1 MKKILP
7 INQRKQIMKNS
18 VPDRVE
24 SFFQEVKNSPFLK
37 GYADQVD
44 HFADLPV
51 LDREKLKE
59 MVDEN
64 FDLHAETRGVYL
76 SRTGGTLNETLMLP
90 NDHDEHLQQLD
101 LVSRVFKGYGS
112 IEPGDVVLNL
122 MHYQNMY
129 RSASQADDIIRFA
142 DATSIGLS
150 ASVPDNFIY
159 DYIKKFKPNSIA
171 GTPSRVLQFANWV
184 HENKREVHISKFLY
198 GGEALSRHQYH
209 AVREYLHVK
218 EIYTM
223 FGSTEIG
230 PWGSGKYQDAGFLFE
245 VTPELVYLEIDDPD
259 EDGYGAA
266 VITNICKKRFPVL
279 RYKTDDVGRIQ
290 EKNGVQY
297 FEFKER
303 GEYTFRLHGTIYS
316 ERNFFRVTAEA
327 EYYQIHL
334 DYDERKH
341 TVLIIK
347 MVQQDL
353 GMSEEDFI
361 REKEELLEE
370 IIPVDSN
377 ILAKH
382 VKLVDVSELKTNES
396 TSKTPLVVDHRLN
409 K

>member
-1 MKKILP
+1 M
-7 INQRKQIMKNS
+7 NNS

-37 GYADQVD
+37 GYADGIE
-44 HFADLPV
+44 HFEDLPI
-51 LDREKLKE
+51 LDRERLKQL
-59 MVDEN
+59 VDQN
-64 FDLHAETRGVYL
+64 FDLHSESDGVYL

-90 NDHDEHLQQLD
+90 NDHDEHLQQLE
-101 LVSRVFKGYGS
+101 LVSQVFKGYSS
-112 IEPGDVVLNL
+112 IESGDVVLNL

-142 DATSIGLS
+142 NATSIGLS

-184 HENKREVHISKFLY
+184 FDNKKEVHISKLLY
-198 GGEALSRHQYH
+198 GGEALSRHQYR
-209 AVREYLHVK
+209 AIREHLHVK
-218 EIYTM
+218 DIYTM

-230 PWGSGKYQDAGFLFE
+230 AWGSGKYKDGGFLFK
-245 VTPELVYLEIDDPD
+245 VAPELVFVEIDDPD
-259 EDGYGAA
+259 EDGYGQA

-303 GEYTFRLHGTIYS
+303 GEYTFRIHGTIYS
-316 ERNFFRVTAEA
+316 ERNFFRVTADA

-341 TVLIIK
+341 TALTIK
-347 MVQQDL
+347 LVQQDL
-353 GMSEEDFI
+353 GMPEEDFI
-361 REKEELLEE
+361 REKAELLEE
-370 IIPVDSN
+370 IIPLDSN
-377 ILAKH
+377 TLPKQ
-382 VKLVDVSELKTNES
+382 VKLVGVSELTTNEA
-396 TSKTPLVVDHRLN
+396 TSKTPLVVDRRLN